1 MYINE
6 QLSERK
12 LRILRFIIQEYIGTA
27 EPVGSRTIS
36 KNKLLGVSAAT
47 IRNEMA
53 DLEEMGFLLQPH
65 TSAGRV
71 PSEEAYRLYVNELI
85 ESVDKAEIDEADR
98 SVIESS
104 LIGNIEQMQGLLE
117 ESLALL
123 SRITNYTS
131 VAIARKIEDAK
142 RVRNLNIIRLDDE
155 TAVLIMVMEDGS
167 VKNAKFRLN
176 IPVPEEKMD
185 VISRT
190 INESIR
196 GKYIEEIDEKFM
208 HYIKA
213 KIKEYSKLFDTMFEV
228 MTEKI
233 EDDLSFNVL
242 LNGATNIFNFPEFSD
257 VEKAKS
263 FLSLMEQKEEIA
275 HIIEAQ
281 GIEKGNIKIIIGNSS
296 MGEVLENCSIITADF
311 EHGGKFL
318 GKLGIIG
325 PRRMDYDRAYSVMNY
340 ITRRLNKLM
349 DESKY

>member
-1 MYINE
+1 MYMNE

-53 DLEEMGFLLQPH
+53 DLEEMGFLVQPH
-65 TSAGRV
+65 TSAGRI

-85 ESVDKAEIDEADR
+85 ESVDQEIDENDR

-104 LIGNIEQMQGLLE
+104 LIGNMEQIQGLLE

-131 VAIARKIEDAK
+131 LAIARKVEDAK
-142 RVRNLNIIRLDDE
+142 RVRNLNIIRLDDQ

-167 VKNAKFRLN
+167 VKNAKFRLS

-196 GKYIEEIDEKFM
+196 GKYIEEIDERFM
-208 HYIKA
+208 TYIKA

-233 EDDLSFNVL
+233 DEEVSFNVF

-257 VEKAKS
+257 LERAKS
-263 FLSLMEQKEEIA
+263 FLSLMEQKEAIA
-275 HIIEAQ
+275 DLIEAQ
-281 GIEKGNIKIIIGNSS
+281 GIEKGNIKIIIGNPS
-296 MGEVLENCSIITADF
+296 MGEVLENCSIMTADF

-325 PRRMDYDRAYSVMNY
+325 PKRMDYERAYSVMNY